1 MDAKLSFRARSTPV
15 EFPSSRVASETGRRA
30 SRRHRRVADTRAA
43 AGRKTVRALDDK
55 QQTVVVLGGTGR
67 VGSAAA
73 AALLRDAGQGVEVAL
88 AGRSSERWGEAKGRH
103 RELSEAK
110 FVQVDVNDKASVMR
124 AIEGADLVINTAGPF
139 QRRDNCAALEAA
151 IDSGVKYLDVCDDS
165 AYGAKAKAL
174 NEKAKNANISAIT
187 CAGIYP
193 GVSNLMA
200 LDTAE
205 TMKAEFRADEANE
218 GKEPEVEYVLY
229 NYFTAG
235 SGGVGTTILATSFL
249 LCGEDVVFWENG
261 KRVELKPASQRK
273 VVDFGQG
280 VGKREV
286 FLYNLPE
293 VASTR
298 EALGAETVKAR
309 FGTSPGLWNGAM
321 VAIANLIPKPLLEN
335 QEAMKALATVS
346 APIVRSVDAM
356 VGETTSIRVE
366 VKLKDGKQAVSLYTH
381 PRLSECVGTCTAAFA
396 SAMLEGEC
404 ALGVWYPEEAGA
416 IADRNKLFERAKE
429 GTSVFLLNQASWMVE
444 SKAINLGFGLYWT

>member
-1 MDAKLSFRARSTPV
+1 
-15 EFPSSRVASETGRRA
+15 
-30 SRRHRRVADTRAA
+30 
-43 AGRKTVRALDDK
+43 
-55 QQTVVVLGGTGR
+55 
-67 VGSAAA
+67 
-73 AALLRDAGQGVEVAL
+73 
-88 AGRSSERWGEAKGRH
+88 
-103 RELSEAK
+103 
-110 FVQVDVNDKASVMR
+110 MR
-124 AIEGADLVINTAGPF
+124 
-139 QRRDNCAALEAA
+139 
-151 IDSGVKYLDVCDDS
+151 
-165 AYGAKAKAL
+165 
-174 NEKAKNANISAIT
+174 
-187 CAGIYP
+187 
-193 GVSNLMA
+193 
-200 LDTAE
+200 
-205 TMKAEFRADEANE
+205 
-218 GKEPEVEYVLY
+218 
-229 NYFTAG
+229 
-235 SGGVGTTILATSFL
+235 
-249 LCGEDVVFWENG
+249 
-261 KRVELKPASQRK
+261 PASQRK

-404 ALGVWYPEEAGA
+404 APGVWYPEEAGA
-416 IADRNKLFERAKE
+416 IETETNCSSERKKE
-429 GTSVFLLNQASWMVE
+429 HRFSC
-444 SKAINLGFGLYWT
+444 